1 MYIHSMF
8 TEYTT
13 ENQSTKQNLPFFVS
27 FGIKYILCISWCRKN
42 QCMAKHIFLNL
53 HVTNGITIKIVP
65 DICCIASVH

>member
-13 ENQSTKQNLPFFVS
+13 ENQSTKQNLPCFGS

-42 QCMAKHIFLNL
+42 QCMAKHIYLN
-53 HVTNGITIKIVP
+53 
-65 DICCIASVH
+65 